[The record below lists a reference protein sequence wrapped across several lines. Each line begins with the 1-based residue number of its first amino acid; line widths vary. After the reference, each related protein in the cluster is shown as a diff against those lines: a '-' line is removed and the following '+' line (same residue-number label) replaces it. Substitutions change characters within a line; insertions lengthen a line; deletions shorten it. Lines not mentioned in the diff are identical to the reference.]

1 MLNEIIFHSIY
12 RLKQKRNLNLL
23 TKFTFIKKNKV
34 ISNFKS
40 IEEEENKEKI
50 NLYLKQQEIL
60 KNVFSKKEQNE
71 NQEIL
76 KKMITNKE
84 KFIEKDKS
92 LFIEQYIFP
101 RGLKLVSVF
110 NCVMVLSQGI
120 NIIPLHQIFWVIIKY

>member
-71 NQEIL
+71 QYSVYSVVHS
-76 KKMITNKE
+76 KE